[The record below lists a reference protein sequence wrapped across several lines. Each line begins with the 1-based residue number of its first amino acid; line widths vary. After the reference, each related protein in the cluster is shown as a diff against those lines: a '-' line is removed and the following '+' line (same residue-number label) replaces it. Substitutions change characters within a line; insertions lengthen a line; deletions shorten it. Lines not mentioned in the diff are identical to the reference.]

1 MKNGEIK
8 DFMDQ
13 LYYGEELVFEY
24 DGTKYFLQGWTEND
38 LCTMVLDIVS
48 QKEFQNYLWK
58 HEAKTMKE
66 CAEEF
71 LKTPLWN
78 GKVFPQIQKDVLWSD
93 W

>member
-1 MKNGEIK
+1 MKNGDIS

-13 LYYGEELVFEY
+13 LYYGGELVFEY

-38 LCTMVLDIVS
+38 LCTMTLDIVS
-48 QKEFQNYLWK
+48 QKEFKDYLWK